1 MNTETSIIQVLESS
15 GLEKSQAQSVMQGFN
30 DFFEE
35 VKKHELRAK
44 SILVTDASQVKEI
57 KEAREIRLELKKIRV
72 HAEKVRI
79 ERKEF
84 FLRGGKAIDG
94 IANVLKALIIPLEEH
109 LDKQEHFTE
118 RMEEERKERV
128 NAERMLSLQPYV
140 LDITVYNLKDMTDGA
155 FEVLLKTSKTAFE
168 SIKDAEKRAE
178 EERTA
183 KEKADR
189 AEQERIRLENEKMK
203 KEAEAREKERAK
215 ERAKVEAERK
225 KAEEAQRKE
234 REAREKAEA
243 ELKAKKE
250 AEERAKREKEEA
262 DKKAKEEKQ
271 RLDKQEKYRAFRA
284 KHGWTEKT
292 KADFKEEN
300 TGDEIVLWKKVGTFK
315 L

>member
-15 GLEKSQAQSVMQGFN
+15 GLEKSQAKSVMQGFN

-57 KEAREIRLELKKIRV
+57 KEAREIRLELKNIRV
-72 HAEKVRI
+72 NAEKVRV

-84 FLRGGKAIDG
+84 LLRGGKAIDG

-109 LDKQEHFTE
+109 LDKQEHFAE

-168 SIKDAEKRAE
+168 AIKDAEKKAE
-178 EERTA
+178 EERIA
-183 KEKADR
+183 KEKADKE
-189 AEQERIRLENEKMK
+189 EQERVRLENEKLK
-203 KEAEAREKERAK
+203 KEAEAKEKAFAK
-215 ERAKVEAERK
+215 ERAKAEAERK
-225 KAEEAQRKE
+225 KIEEAQIKE
-234 REAREKAEA
+234 REAKEKAEA
-243 ELKAKKE
+243 ELKAKME
-250 AEERAKREKEEA
+250 AEDKAKRDKEESEQ
-262 DKKAKEEKQ
+262 KAKEQKTK
-271 RLDKQEKYRAFRA
+271 LDKQEKYRAFRA
-284 KHGWTEKT
+284 ENGWTEKT
-292 KADFKEEN
+292 KGDFKEEN
-300 TGDEIVLWKKVGTFK
+300 TGNEIILWKKVGTFK

>member
-1 MNTETSIIQVLESS
+1 MDKEIVTVLEQS
-15 GLEKSQAQSVMQGFN
+15 GLEKSQAETVLAGFKN
-30 DFFEE
+30 FFEE
-35 VKKHELRAK
+35 VKRHELRAK
-44 SILVTDASQVKEI
+44 SIVITDASQVAEI
-57 KEAREIRLELKKIRV
+57 KEAREIRLELKNIRV

-94 IANVLKALIIPLEEH
+94 IANVLKALIIPLEDH
-109 LDKQEHFTE
+109 LDKQEHFAE

-128 NAERMLSLQPYV
+128 NAERMLALQPYV
-140 LDITVYNLKDMTDGA
+140 LDISVYNLKDMTDGA

-178 EERTA
+178 EERIA
-183 KEKADR
+183 KEKADKE
-189 AEQERIRLENEKMK
+189 EQERIRLENEKMK
-203 KEAEAREKERAK
+203 VEAEAREKEIAK
-215 ERAKVEAERK
+215 ERAKVDVERK

-243 ELKAKKE
+243 ELKAKQE
-250 AEERAKREKEEA
+250 SEERAKREKEES
-262 DKKAKEEKQ
+262 DKRAKEEKKK
-271 RLDKQEKYRAFRA
+271 LDKQEKYRAFRA
-284 KHGWTEKT
+284 EYGWTEKT

-300 TGDEIVLWKKVGTFK
+300 TGEEIVLWKKVGTFK

>member
-1 MNTETSIIQVLESS
+1 MDKEIVTVLEQS
-15 GLEKSQAQSVMQGFN
+15 GLEKSQAETVLAGFKN
-30 DFFEE
+30 FFEE
-35 VKKHELRAK
+35 VKRHELRAK
-44 SILVTDASQVKEI
+44 SIVITDASQVAEI
-57 KEAREIRLELKKIRV
+57 KEAREIRLELKNIRV

-94 IANVLKALIIPLEEH
+94 IANVLKALIIPLEDH
-109 LDKQEHFTE
+109 LDKQEHFAE

-128 NAERMLSLQPYV
+128 NAERMLALQPYV
-140 LDITVYNLKDMTDGA
+140 LDISVYNLKDMTDGA

-178 EERTA
+178 EERIA
-183 KEKADR
+183 KEKADKE
-189 AEQERIRLENEKMK
+189 EQERIRLENEKMK
-203 KEAEAREKERAK
+203 VEAEAREKEIAK
-215 ERAKVEAERK
+215 ERAKVDVERK

-243 ELKAKKE
+243 ELKAKQESEDK
-250 AEERAKREKEEA
+250 AKREKEEA

-271 RLDKQEKYRAFRA
+271 ELDKQEKYRAFREE
-284 KHGWTEKT
+284 HGWTEKNKT
-292 KADFKEEN
+292 DFKEEN
-300 TGDEIVLWKKVGTFK
+300 TGSEIVLWKKVGTFK